1 LIIPLALLFLKED
14 ERVRIT
20 ANLDLTMDLLLINL
34 LNGISFGM
42 ILFLLAMGLSIT
54 LGVMGILNL
63 AHGALFMIGGF
74 IALSTANAGGNFWFA
89 ITLGGIVAGIFGLII
104 ERLFLSRL
112 YQQLDNQVLLTLGL
126 VYIFGNV
133 ALWIYGGRVQ
143 LFDPPPILT
152 WKISIGDYAFPFYR
166 IFLIGV
172 GAVAF
177 IALWWLVER
186 TRMGSIV
193 RAGMDNKDMTR
204 ALGIN
209 YGLTCSAVFALG
221 ALVGGFAGSV
231 ATPLIGVFQS
241 MALDILLYALIVV
254 VVGGPGSVLGTLI
267 GALIIGL
274 VDAFGKALFPDLAMF
289 TMYLVLI
296 LMLLVKP
303 SGLLGRSRNV
313 EGAPPGPSSSVLPC
327 APRSFLVKYG
337 PYFICFLAFMVLP
350 PLLPRYLQSMVTKI
364 VIFSIFALS
373 LNLIWGY
380 TGLISLGH
388 ATYFGVGAYMSTILI
403 VRMGIG
409 NFWLASLIA
418 VIAAGVLAAIYGI
431 IALRVAG
438 LYFLLVTLALGQLVF
453 CISTVWRSVTGGDN
467 GIIGTPFPD
476 LGIPGFTINSVT
488 YYYLVFLIAAICF
501 LLLYRLVNSP
511 FGYALQGIRD
521 DEKKM
526 RTLGYNTWLYKYLA
540 FIIAGAFAA
549 VGGVLFSYF
558 LVVVGPPQLS
568 ITTSTMAILMVII
581 GSTRVFWG
589 PVAGSI
595 VVILLEY
602 VASIYVPERWPLILG
617 GIFVIA
623 VMFLRDGI
631 GASVMKLWKRLD
643 FADGSVE
650 S

>member
-1 LIIPLALLFLKED
+1 MWIA
-14 ERVRIT
+14 
-20 ANLDLTMDLLLINL
+20 ANPDPTMDLLTINL

-74 IALSTANAGGNFWFA
+74 IALNTANSGGNFWLA
-89 ITLGGIVAGIFGLII
+89 IALGSIGAGVFGLII

-126 VYIFGNV
+126 VYIIGNV

-143 LFDPPPILT
+143 LFDSPPVLT
-152 WKISIGDYAFPFYR
+152 WKISIGNYAFPFYR

-172 GAVAF
+172 GVVAF
-177 IALWWLVER
+177 IVLWWLVER
-186 TRMGSIV
+186 TRIGSIV

-209 YGLTCSAVFALG
+209 YSLTCTAVFALG
-221 ALVGGFAGSV
+221 AFVGGFAGSV

-241 MALDILLYALIVV
+241 MALDILLFALIVV

-274 VDAFGKALFPDLAMF
+274 VDAFGKAFFPDLAMF

-296 LMLLVKP
+296 LMLLIKP
-303 SGLLGRSRNV
+303 SGILGRTRNV
-313 EGAPPGPSSSVLPC
+313 EGTPPGPTASATPC
-327 APRSFLVKYG
+327 AARGFFVKYG
-337 PYFICFLAFMVLP
+337 PYFICFLAFMLLP
-350 PLLPRYLQSMVTKI
+350 PLLPRYLQSMATKI
-364 VIFSIFALS
+364 VIFSVFALS

-388 ATYFGVGAYMSTILI
+388 ATYFGVGAYTSTILI

-409 NFWLASLIA
+409 NFWVAGFVA
-418 VIAAGVLAAIYGI
+418 VIVAGFLAAIYGI
-431 IALRVAG
+431 IALRVVG

-467 GIIGTPFPD
+467 GIIGTPFPE
-476 LGIPGFTINSVT
+476 LGIPGFTVNSVT
-488 YYYLVFLIAAICF
+488 YYYLVLIVAVVCF
-501 LLLYRLVNSP
+501 FLLYRLVNSP

-540 FIIAGAFAA
+540 FVIAGIFAA
-549 VGGVLFSYF
+549 VSGVLFSYF

-568 ITTSTMAILMVII
+568 MTTSTMAILMVII

-602 VASIYVPERWPLILG
+602 IASLYVPERWPLILG
-617 GIFVIA
+617 AIFVIA
-623 VMFLRDGI
+623 VMFLREGI
-631 GASVMKLWKRLD
+631 GSSLTKLWRRL
-643 FADGSVE
+643 AYLDGSLT

>member
-1 LIIPLALLFLKED
+1 
-14 ERVRIT
+14 
-20 ANLDLTMDLLLINL
+20 MDLLAINL

-74 IALSTANAGGNFWFA
+74 VALSTANAGGNFWLA
-89 ITLGGIVAGIFGLII
+89 LTLGSIGAGIFGLII

-126 VYIFGNV
+126 VYIIGNL
-133 ALWIYGGRVQ
+133 ALWIFGGRVQ
-143 LFDPPPILT
+143 LFDPPALLS
-152 WKISIGDYAFPFYR
+152 WRISIGNYAFPFYR
-166 IFLIGV
+166 MFLIGV
-172 GAVAF
+172 GAIAF
-177 IALWWLVER
+177 IVLWWLVER
-186 TRMGSIV
+186 TRIGSIV
-193 RAGMDNKDMTR
+193 RAGMDNKEMTR

-221 ALVGGFAGSV
+221 SFVGGFAGSV
-231 ATPLIGVFQS
+231 ATPLIGVYQS

-267 GALIIGL
+267 GALVIGL
-274 VDAFGKALFPDLAMF
+274 VDAFGKAFIPTLAMF

-296 LMLLVKP
+296 LMLLIKP
-303 SGLLGRSRNV
+303 SGILGRRQYI
-313 EGAPPGPSSSVLPC
+313 EGTPPGPISSITLYNPHG
-327 APRSFLVKYG
+327 FLVKYG
-337 PYFICFLAFMVLP
+337 PYFICFLAFVVLP
-350 PLLPRYLQSMVTKI
+350 PFMPRYVQSMITKI
-364 VIFSIFALS
+364 VIFSVFALS

-388 ATYFGVGAYMSTILI
+388 ATYFGVGAYASTILI

-409 NFWLASLIA
+409 NFWVAGLIA
-418 VIAAGVLAAIYGI
+418 VIGAGALAAIYGI
-431 IALRVAG
+431 IALRVVG

-453 CISTVWRSVTGGDN
+453 CISTGWRSVTGGEN
-467 GIIGTPFPD
+467 GVIGIPFPD
-476 LGIPGFTINSVT
+476 LGIPGFRMDSVS
-488 YYYLVFLIAAICF
+488 YYYLVFIIAAICF
-501 LLLYRLVNSP
+501 FLLYRLVNSP

-540 FIIAGAFAA
+540 FIVAGLFAA
-549 VGGVLFSYF
+549 VSGVLFSYF

-568 ITTSTMAILMVII
+568 ITTSTMVILMVII

-589 PVAGSI
+589 PVAGSV

-631 GASVMKLWKRLD
+631 GVSVMKLWRRLP
-643 FADGSVE
+643 GS
-650 S
+650 

>member
-1 LIIPLALLFLKED
+1 
-14 ERVRIT
+14 
-20 ANLDLTMDLLLINL
+20 MDLLAINL

-74 IALSTANAGGNFWFA
+74 IALSTVNAGGNFWLA
-89 ITLGGIVAGIFGLII
+89 IVLGSIGAGVFGLII

-126 VYIFGNV
+126 VYIIGNV

-143 LFDPPPILT
+143 LFDSPPVLT
-152 WKISIGDYAFPFYR
+152 WRISVGNYAFPFYR
-166 IFLIGV
+166 VFLIGV
-172 GAVAF
+172 GAIAF

-186 TRMGSIV
+186 TRIGSIV
-193 RAGMDNKDMTR
+193 RAGMDNKEMTR

-209 YGLTCSAVFALG
+209 YSLTCSAVFALG

-274 VDAFGKALFPDLAMF
+274 VDAFGKAFFPDLAMF

-296 LMLLVKP
+296 LMLLIKP
-303 SGLLGRSRNV
+303 SGILGRSRNV
-313 EGAPPGPSSSVLPC
+313 EGTPPGSTSSMTPYT
-327 APRSFLVKYG
+327 PRGFLVEYG
-337 PYFICFLAFMVLP
+337 PYFICFLVFMVLP
-350 PLLPRYLQSMVTKI
+350 PLLPRYLQNMITKI
-364 VIFSIFALS
+364 VIFSVFALS

-388 ATYFGVGAYMSTILI
+388 ATYFGVGAYTSTILI

-409 NFWLASLIA
+409 NFWVVSLLA
-418 VIAAGVLAAIYGI
+418 VMAAGVLAAIYGV
-431 IALRVAG
+431 IALRVFG

-453 CISTVWRSVTGGDN
+453 CVFTVWRSVTGGDN
-467 GIIGTPFPD
+467 GVIGTPYPD
-476 LGIPGFTINSVT
+476 LGIPGFTINSVS
-488 YYYLVFLIAAICF
+488 YYYLVLIIAAVCF
-501 LLLYRLVNSP
+501 FLLYRLVNSP

-540 FIIAGAFAA
+540 FIIAGVFAA

-568 ITTSTMAILMVII
+568 MTTSTTAILMVII

-617 GIFVIA
+617 AIFVIA

-631 GASVMKLWKRLD
+631 GVFLIKLWRRLD
-643 FADGSVE
+643 FTHGSVA

>member
-1 LIIPLALLFLKED
+1 
-14 ERVRIT
+14 
-20 ANLDLTMDLLLINL
+20 MDLLTINL

-74 IALSTANAGGNFWFA
+74 IALSTANAGGNFWLA
-89 ITLGGIVAGIFGLII
+89 VALGSVGAGVFGLII

-126 VYIFGNV
+126 VYIIGNV

-143 LFDPPPILT
+143 LFDSPPLLT
-152 WKISIGDYAFPFYR
+152 WRISIGDYAFPFYR

-177 IALWWLVER
+177 IVLWWLVER
-186 TRMGSIV
+186 TRIGSIV
-193 RAGMDNKDMTR
+193 RAGMDNQDMTR

-209 YGLTCSAVFALG
+209 YSLTCSTVFAFG
-221 ALVGGFAGSV
+221 ALVGGVAGSV
-231 ATPLIGVFQS
+231 ATPVIGVFQS
-241 MALDILLYALIVV
+241 MALDILLFALIVV

-267 GALIIGL
+267 GALTIGL
-274 VDAFGKALFPDLAMF
+274 VDAFGKAFFPALAMF

-296 LMLLVKP
+296 LMLLIKP
-303 SGLLGRSRNV
+303 SGILGRSRNV
-313 EGAPPGPSSSVLPC
+313 EGTPPSPISSMPPYAS
-327 APRSFLVKYG
+327 RGFFIQYG
-337 PYFICFLAFMVLP
+337 PYFIFFLAFMVMP
-350 PLLPRYLQSMVTKI
+350 PLLPRYLQSMITKI
-364 VIFSIFALS
+364 VIFSVFALS

-388 ATYFGVGAYMSTILI
+388 ATYFGVGAYASTILL

-409 NFWLASLIA
+409 NFWVAGLIA
-418 VIAAGVLAAIYGI
+418 VIVAGLLAAIYGI
-431 IALRVAG
+431 IALRVVG

-453 CISTVWRSVTGGDN
+453 CVSTVWRSVTGGDN
-467 GIIGTPFPD
+467 GIIGSPFPD
-476 LGIPGFTINSVT
+476 LGIPGFAVSSVA
-488 YYYLVFLIAAICF
+488 YYYLVLIIAAVCF
-501 LLLYRLVNSP
+501 FLLYRLVNSP

-540 FIIAGAFAA
+540 FIIAGIFAA
-549 VGGVLFSYF
+549 VSGVLFSYF

-568 ITTSTMAILMVII
+568 MTTSTMAILMVII

-602 VASIYVPERWPLILG
+602 VASLYVPERWPLVLG
-617 GIFVIA
+617 AIFVIA
-623 VMFLRDGI
+623 VMFLKDGI
-631 GASVMKLWKRLD
+631 GVSLTKLWIRLGYLH
-643 FADGSVE
+643 GSVT

>member
-1 LIIPLALLFLKED
+1 
-14 ERVRIT
+14 
-20 ANLDLTMDLLLINL
+20 MDLLTINL

-74 IALSTANAGGNFWFA
+74 IALSTVHAGGDFWLA
-89 ITLGGIVAGIFGLII
+89 IVLGSVGAGVFGLMI

-126 VYIFGNV
+126 VYIIGNL

-143 LFDPPPILT
+143 IFDSPPLLT
-152 WKISIGDYAFPFYR
+152 WRVSVGNYAFPFYR
-166 IFLIGV
+166 VFLIGV
-172 GAVAF
+172 GAIAF
-177 IALWWLVER
+177 IALWWIVER
-186 TRMGSIV
+186 TRIGSIV
-193 RAGMDNKDMTR
+193 RAGMDNKEMTR
-204 ALGIN
+204 GLGIN
-209 YGLTCSAVFALG
+209 YSLTCSAVFALG

-274 VDAFGKALFPDLAMF
+274 VDAFGKAFFPDLAMF

-296 LMLLVKP
+296 LMLLIKP
-303 SGLLGRSRNV
+303 SGILGRSRNV
-313 EGAPPGPSSSVLPC
+313 NGTSPSSASSITSYR
-327 APRSFLVKYG
+327 PRSFFLRYSPCVL
-337 PYFICFLAFMVLP
+337 CLLAFVVLP
-350 PLLPRYLQSMVTKI
+350 PFLPRYLQSMTTKI

-388 ATYFGVGAYMSTILI
+388 ATYFGVGAYASTIFI
-403 VRMGIG
+403 MRMGIG
-409 NFWLASLIA
+409 NFW
-418 VIAAGVLAAIYGI
+418 AAGLFAMVAAGLLAAIYGV
-431 IALRVAG
+431 IALRVFG

-453 CISTVWRSVTGGDN
+453 CVSTVWRSVTGGDN
-467 GIIGTPFPD
+467 GVIGTPYPD
-476 LGIPGFTINSVT
+476 LGIPGFSINSVT
-488 YYYLVFLIAAICF
+488 YYYLVLIIAALCF
-501 LLLYRLVNSP
+501 FLLYRLVHSP

-540 FIIAGAFAA
+540 FIIAGIFAA
-549 VGGVLFSYF
+549 VAGVLFSYF

-568 ITTSTMAILMVII
+568 MTTSTMAILMVII

-589 PVAGSI
+589 PVAGSVI
-595 VVILLEY
+595 VILLEY
-602 VASIYVPERWPLILG
+602 VASLYVPERWPLILG

-631 GASVMKLWKRLD
+631 GVSLVRLWRRLD
-643 FADGSVE
+643 GPHGSAE

>member
-1 LIIPLALLFLKED
+1 MGPHP
-14 ERVRIT
+14 
-20 ANLDLTMDLLLINL
+20 TMDLLIINL

-74 IALSTANAGGNFWFA
+74 IALSAANGGGNFWLA
-89 ITLGGIVAGIFGLII
+89 ITLGSIGAGIFGLFI

-126 VYIFGNV
+126 VYIVGNV

-143 LFDPPPILT
+143 LFDIPPLLT
-152 WKISIGDYAFPFYR
+152 WRISIGDYAFPFYR

-172 GAVAF
+172 GAIAF
-177 IALWWLVER
+177 LALWWLVEK
-186 TRMGSIV
+186 TRIGSIV
-193 RAGMDNKDMTR
+193 RAGMDNKEMTR

-209 YGLTCSAVFALG
+209 YGLTCTAVFAVG
-221 ALVGGFAGSV
+221 SLVGGFAGSV

-267 GALIIGL
+267 GALVIGL
-274 VDAFGKALFPDLAMF
+274 VDAFGKALFPTFAMF

-296 LMLLVKP
+296 LMLLVRP
-303 SGLLGRSRNV
+303 SGILGRSRNI
-313 EGAPPGPSSSVLPC
+313 EGTPPGPIPSIPIY
-327 APRSFLVKYG
+327 RSAGSLAKYG
-337 PYFICFLAFMVLP
+337 PYFVFFLAFMVLP
-350 PLLPRYLQSMVTKI
+350 LLLPRYLQSMATKI
-364 VIFSIFALS
+364 VIFSVFALS

-409 NFWLASLIA
+409 NFWVASLIA
-418 VIAAGVLAAIYGI
+418 VITAGILAAIYGI

-453 CISTVWRSVTGGDN
+453 SVSTVWRSVTGGDN
-467 GIIGTPFPD
+467 GVIGTPFPD
-476 LGIPGFTINSVT
+476 LGIPGLTINSIS
-488 YYYLVFLIAAICF
+488 YYYLVLIVSAVCF
-501 LLLYRLVNSP
+501 FLLYRLVNSP

-526 RTLGYNTWLYKYLA
+526 RTLGYNTWLYQYVA
-540 FIIAGAFAA
+540 FIVAGIFAA
-549 VGGVLFSYF
+549 VSGVLFSYF

-568 ITTSTMAILMVII
+568 MTTSTMAILMVII

-589 PVAGSI
+589 PVAGAV

-602 VASIYVPERWPLILG
+602 VASLYVPERWPLILG
-617 GIFVIA
+617 TIFVIA

-631 GASVMKLWKRLD
+631 GISLTKLWRRI
-643 FADGSVE
+643 AAA
-650 S
+650 

>member
-1 LIIPLALLFLKED
+1 
-14 ERVRIT
+14 
-20 ANLDLTMDLLLINL
+20 MDLLTINL

-74 IALSTANAGGNFWFA
+74 IALSTVNAGGNFWLA
-89 ITLGGIVAGIFGLII
+89 IMLGSIGAGIFGLII

-126 VYIFGNV
+126 VYIIGNV

-143 LFDPPPILT
+143 LFDTPPLLT
-152 WKISIGDYAFPFYR
+152 WRISIGDYAFPFYR

-186 TRMGSIV
+186 TRIGSIV
-193 RAGMDNKDMTR
+193 RAGMDNKEMTR

-209 YGLTCSAVFALG
+209 YGFTCSAVFALG
-221 ALVGGFAGSV
+221 SLVGGFAGCV

-267 GALIIGL
+267 GALVIGL
-274 VDAFGKALFPDLAMF
+274 VDAFGKAFFPTLAMF

-296 LMLLVKP
+296 LMLLIKP
-303 SGLLGRSRNV
+303 SGILGRSRNI
-313 EGAPPGPSSSVLPC
+313 EGTNPGPTSSITSYT
-327 APRSFLVKYG
+327 PRGFLAKYG
-337 PYFICFLAFMVLP
+337 PYFICFLSFMVLP
-350 PLLPRYLQSMVTKI
+350 PLMPPYLQSMITKI
-364 VIFSIFALS
+364 VIFSVFALS

-388 ATYFGVGAYMSTILI
+388 ATYFGVGAYTSTILI

-409 NFWLASLIA
+409 NFWLAALMA
-418 VIAAGVLAAIYGI
+418 VIAAGLLAAIYGV
-431 IALRVAG
+431 IALRVSG
-438 LYFLLVTLALGQLVF
+438 LYFLLVTLALGQLIF
-453 CISTVWRSVTGGDN
+453 CISTVWRPMTGGDN
-467 GIIGTPFPD
+467 GIIGTPYPD
-476 LGIPGFTINSVT
+476 VGIPGLTINSVY
-488 YYYLVFLIAAICF
+488 YYYLVLIFAVISF
-501 LLLYRLVNSP
+501 FLLYRLINSP

-526 RTLGYNTWLYKYLA
+526 LTLGYNTWLYKYIA
-540 FIIAGAFAA
+540 FIIGGIFAGIA
-549 VGGVLFSYF
+549 GVLFSYF

-568 ITTSTMAILMVII
+568 ITTSTMALLMVII
-581 GSTRVFWG
+581 GSTQVFWG
-589 PVAGSI
+589 PMVGSV

-602 VASIYVPERWPLILG
+602 VASLYVPERWPLILG
-617 GIFVIA
+617 AIFVIS

-631 GASVMKLWKRLD
+631 GISLIRLWRRLD
-643 FADGSVE
+643 SPYGSIE
-650 S
+650 G